1 MPINIEG
8 NNLDNISHSCILKL
22 QAVYDSLKTA
32 EKKAADLLI
41 QNPELFSKGSIG
53 KVSSKASCSEATI
66 TRLSKK
72 LGYDGYID
80 LKFQLSQ
87 GKDNDPIELY
97 EDINENDSYDAVV
110 TKVFQVSIQALSDT
124 LNTIDKKQYEIAV
137 NLLCNADKIIFCGIG
152 DSANVALSGYQKF
165 LRMGLNVEASADF
178 DIQLINISQLKD
190 NDVVIV
196 ISHSGRTKSI
206 VELAKYTRS
215 IGAKV
220 ICITNFPSSPLVK
233 NSDVILLTAAFTQQL
248 KGEIITKRL
257 TELCI
262 IESLFV
268 NLLLKN
274 KAVLS
279 KNIDKSNKALQ
290 KNKITNKIILTE

>member
-1 MPINIEG
+1 MPINIDG

-53 KVSSKASCSEATI
+53 EVSSKAGCSEATI

-80 LKFQLSQ
+80 LKFQLTQS
-87 GKDNDPIELY
+87 KESDSTEFY
-97 EDINENDSYDAVV
+97 EDIDENDSYDTVV
-110 TKVFQVSIQALSDT
+110 TKVFQASIQALSDT
-124 LNTIDKKQYEIAV
+124 LNTIDKEQYEIAV
-137 NLLCNADKIIFCGIG
+137 NLLCNADKIIFCGVG

-165 LRMGLNVEASADF
+165 LRMGLNVQASADF
-178 DIQLINISQLKD
+178 DIQLINISLLKE

-206 VELAKYTRS
+206 VDLAKYTRN

-233 NSDVILLTAAFTQQL
+233 NSDVILLTAAFSEQL
-248 KGEIITKRL
+248 KGEVMAKRL

-268 NLLLKN
+268 NLLLK
-274 KAVLS
+274 KKTIFS
-279 KNIDKSNKALQ
+279 RNIDKSNKALQ
-290 KNKITNKIILTE
+290 KNKISSKIV